1 MRGGRQQRKAKAEAQ
16 KQAAASTAA
25 EQQNEEQQLNAA
37 HAQSLDSFKRA
48 FAACMDARGY
58 SVK

>member
-1 MRGGRQQRKAKAEAQ
+1 MQQRKAKGEAQ
-16 KQAAASTAA
+16 KQAAASPAA
-25 EQQNEEQQLNAA
+25 EQQKEEQQENAA
-37 HAQSLDSFKRA
+37 YAQGLDTFKRA